1 MDLGWATRLRWRM
14 RGAWMW
20 PAFAAFTV
28 VDGVLI
34 NRQPIAG
41 DGTDLIPALIL
52 AAVFNLIA
60 VAVLG
65 RMGGWLL
72 RRRRRDLPAIVAHD
86 YAGAACVAGV
96 FAIVLAAGLAHR
108 PAVDERRADFAAQ
121 AAATRRWVLMQAPPA
136 YRRHL
141 RKADSLRLG
150 ADLYRTC
157 VPGPDPRRSLCLF
170 VNTDQHPPGIKL
182 DRNRE
187 PNESFARN
195 GQYAP

>member
-1 MDLGWATRLRWRM
+1 MALTRLRWRM

-20 PAFAAFTV
+20 PSFALLTV

-34 NRQPIAG
+34 HAHPVAG
-41 DGTDLIPALIL
+41 DDTGLVPAVIL
-52 AAVFNLIA
+52 AAVLNLIA

-72 RRRRRDLPAIVAHD
+72 RRRRRDLPAVVAHD
-86 YAGAACVAGV
+86 YAGTGCLLAVAGAV
-96 FAIVLAAGLAHR
+96 ALAGALHS

-121 AAATRRWVLMQAPPA
+121 SAATRQYVLTQAPPRF
-136 YRRHL
+136 RRNL
-141 RKADSLRLG
+141 RHADSLRLG

-170 VNTDQHPPGIKL
+170 VNTDQHPPGVHV
-182 DRNRE
+182 DPNRE
-187 PNESFARN
+187 PNRSFARN
-195 GQYAP
+195 GQYAAP

>member
-1 MDLGWATRLRWRM
+1 MWLTRLRWRL

-28 VDGVLI
+28 LDGVLI
-34 NRQPIAG
+34 HANPLAG
-41 DGTDLIPALIL
+41 DATGIVPALIL

-72 RRRRRDLPAIVAHD
+72 RRRRPDLPAVVAHD
-86 YAGAACVAGV
+86 YAGTACLFAVAG
-96 FAIVLAAGLAHR
+96 IVAVAGLLHQ
-108 PAVDERRADFAAQ
+108 PAVDERRADCSAQ
-121 AAATRRWVLMQAPPA
+121 AAAARRWILTEAPPA
-136 YRRHL
+136 YRRNL
-141 RKADSLRLG
+141 RHADSLRLG

-157 VPGPDPRRSLCLF
+157 VPGPDPRRALCLF
-170 VNTDQHPPGIKL
+170 VNTDQHPPGVRV
-182 DRNRE
+182 DPNRE

-195 GQYAP
+195 GQYAAP

>member
-1 MDLGWATRLRWRM
+1 MEVAWTRLRWRM

-20 PAFAAFTV
+20 PSFALFTV

-34 NRQPIAG
+34 HRQPIAG
-41 DGTDLIPALIL
+41 DGTELVPALIL
-52 AAVFNLIA
+52 AAVFNLVA

-72 RRRRRDLPAIVAHD
+72 RRRRRDLPPIVAHD
-86 YAGAACVAGV
+86 YAGAACVLGV
-96 FAIVLAAGLAHR
+96 FLIVLVAGLVHR
-108 PAVDERRADFAAQ
+108 PAVNESRADFSAQ
-121 AAATRRWVLMQAPPA
+121 SAAARRWILTEAPPA
-136 YRRHL
+136 YQRNLRR
-141 RKADSLRLG
+141 ADALILG

-157 VPGPDPRRSLCLF
+157 VPGPDPRRALCLF
-170 VNTDQHPPGIKL
+170 VNTDQHPPGIRV

-195 GQYAP
+195 GQYSP